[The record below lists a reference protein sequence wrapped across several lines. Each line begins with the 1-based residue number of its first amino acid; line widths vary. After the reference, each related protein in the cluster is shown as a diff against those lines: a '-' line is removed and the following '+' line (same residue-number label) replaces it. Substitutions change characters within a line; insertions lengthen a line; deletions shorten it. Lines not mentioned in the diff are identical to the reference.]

1 MGFVTATPS
10 TPESFIMTITFVPFH
25 RFALAAVATCVCASA
40 ALAASPSALTEAQ
53 ARYRQDMAVCN
64 SGQSNQD
71 RATCRTEAKNA
82 LAAARRGALNDA
94 PGQYQQNAL
103 QRCGAHK
110 DDDDRRACEARMT
123 GQGSTEGSAAAG
135 GVLRQ
140 SVTVTPAN

>member
-1 MGFVTATPS
+1 
-10 TPESFIMTITFVPFH
+10 MTIAFVPFR
-25 RFALAAVATCVCASA
+25 RFALVAVATCVCASG
-40 ALAASPSALTEAQ
+40 ALAASPGALTEAQ
-53 ARYRQDMAVCN
+53 ARYRQDMVVCQ

-71 RATCRTEAKNA
+71 RATCRLEAKNA
-82 LAAARRGALNDA
+82 LAAAKRGALNDA

-103 QRCGAHK
+103 QRCSAHK
-110 DDDDRRACEARMT
+110 DEDRRACEARMT